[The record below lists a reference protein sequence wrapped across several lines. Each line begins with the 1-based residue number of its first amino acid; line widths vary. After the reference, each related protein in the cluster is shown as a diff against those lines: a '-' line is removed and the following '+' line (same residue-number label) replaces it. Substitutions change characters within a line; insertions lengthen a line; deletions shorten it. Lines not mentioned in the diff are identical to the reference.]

1 MTATD
6 DYSVGFTYA
15 VDIVFCIDATGSMR
29 PVIDAVKD
37 NVRSFHDLLSSAMA
51 EKSKSISQLRVR
63 VIAFRD
69 FADNPDDA
77 IQFTDFFKLPQ
88 QREEFETFVSRL
100 RADGGG
106 DEPESALEALA
117 VAIDSNWERG
127 LDRRRHVIV
136 MFTDAPAHPLG
147 NASVR
152 ASATYPQAAPASIDE
167 LFERWGYQSSE
178 EASMENAAKRLLL
191 FAPDAIPWNAIASD
205 WDNTIFLPSRAGDGL
220 EDHEMSEII
229 NAIANSI

>member
-6 DYSVGFTYA
+6 DYSGGYTYA

-51 EKSKSISQLRVR
+51 EESKSISQLRVR

-69 FADNPDDA
+69 FADNADDA
-77 IQFTDFFKLPQ
+77 IQCTDFLKLPQ
-88 QREEFETFVSRL
+88 QRGEFEAFVSRL

-117 VAIDSNWERG
+117 VAIDSDWERG

-136 MFTDAPAHPLG
+136 MFTDASAHPLG
-147 NASVR
+147 DASVR
-152 ASATYPQAAPASIDE
+152 AEPTYPQAAPASIDE
-167 LFERWGYQSSE
+167 LFERWGYQSSQ

-191 FAPDAIPWNAIASD
+191 FAPDTIPWNAIASD
-205 WDNTIFLPSRAGDGL
+205 WDNTIFLPSRAGEGL
-220 EDHEMSEII
+220 EDHEMGEII

>member
-1 MTATD
+1 MTGTD
-6 DYSVGFTYA
+6 DYSGGFKYA
-15 VDIVFCIDATGSMR
+15 VDIVFCIDATGSMS
-29 PVIDAVKD
+29 PVIDAVKY
-37 NVRSFHDLLSSAMA
+37 NVRSFHDLLRSSMA
-51 EKSKSISQLRVR
+51 EKDKSISQLRVR

-69 FADNPDDA
+69 FGDNPDDA
-77 IQFTDFFKLPQ
+77 IKFTDFFRLPE
-88 QREEFETFVSRL
+88 QRGEFETFVSEL

-117 VAIDSNWERG
+117 VAIDSEWEHG

-136 MFTDAPAHPLG
+136 MFTDAAAHPLG

-152 ASATYPQAAPASIDE
+152 DAATYPQAAPASIDE
-167 LFERWGYQSSE
+167 LFERWGYPSSN

-191 FAPDAIPWNAIASD
+191 FAPDTIPWNAIAAD
-205 WDNTIFLPSRAGDGL
+205 WNNTIFLPSRAGHGL
-220 EDHEMSEII
+220 EDHEMEEII